1 MQKNKI
7 ITFLTIPF
15 KISPS
20 YFFIKLFQLAFNGF
34 YPLLE
39 VLAFTFLTN
48 SVIELKKGGEI
59 KEQIGLA
66 VILFFS
72 LIFLNYFFDIFI
84 RRISYKQV
92 KKINLALETK
102 FISKISRLEY
112 YYIENA
118 ELYDKINLI
127 KKEILKDFIQKHNKL
142 LSIFRILFQLMS
154 IIIIVFS
161 VMGIKGLIIL
171 AGITAVILISD
182 YNGKRNYTQK
192 KEDAFLDRMCDYY
205 SDILCQ
211 GEFGQEKLIYNYG
224 DAINCKYRKLN
235 KTLIQ
240 HEKKTKLK
248 NILRLESSSFLT
260 LFIFVYFIIE
270 LSLKVKSN
278 LISIGFLIASIKQL
292 SSFLNIIRWDLYSVL
307 EIKSELSNY
316 LKDFN
321 EFESFNEIDNNE
333 SIFIDKIKS
342 LNIKNLNFIY
352 PFSKK
357 VILHD
362 INYDFKLNKSYAI
375 VGENGCGK
383 TTFIKLLLGLYKNYS
398 GEILLNDKELKTL
411 TPKSISENFAVV
423 FQDYGRYYLN
433 LIENIQIGNP
443 KASISEIQNAISL
456 FSLKGIDTESVL
468 RKGDDK
474 SVNLSG
480 GQWQNIAMA
489 RNFISNAKI
498 VIFDEPTAAL
508 SPSQESKIYTFLKD
522 IIKNKTAVFISHR
535 LGITPLVD
543 KIIVLK
549 DGAIAETGSHND
561 LIQKKGIYAQMYNT
575 QKELYS

>member
-15 KISPS
+15 KISQS

-39 VLAFTFLTN
+39 VLTFTFLTD
-48 SVIELKKGGEI
+48 SVIELKKVGEI

-102 FISKISRLEY
+102 FISKMSRLEY

-192 KEDAFLDRMCDYY
+192 KEDTFLDRMCDYY

-211 GEFGQEKLIYNYG
+211 GEFGQEKLIYNY
-224 DAINCKYRKLN
+224 
-235 KTLIQ
+235 
-240 HEKKTKLK
+240 
-248 NILRLESSSFLT
+248 
-260 LFIFVYFIIE
+260 
-270 LSLKVKSN
+270 
-278 LISIGFLIASIKQL
+278 
-292 SSFLNIIRWDLYSVL
+292 
-307 EIKSELSNY
+307 
-316 LKDFN
+316 
-321 EFESFNEIDNNE
+321 
-333 SIFIDKIKS
+333 
-342 LNIKNLNFIY
+342 
-352 PFSKK
+352 
-357 VILHD
+357 
-362 INYDFKLNKSYAI
+362 
-375 VGENGCGK
+375 
-383 TTFIKLLLGLYKNYS
+383 
-398 GEILLNDKELKTL
+398 
-411 TPKSISENFAVV
+411 
-423 FQDYGRYYLN
+423 
-433 LIENIQIGNP
+433 
-443 KASISEIQNAISL
+443 
-456 FSLKGIDTESVL
+456 
-468 RKGDDK
+468 
-474 SVNLSG
+474 
-480 GQWQNIAMA
+480 AM
-489 RNFISNAKI
+489 
-498 VIFDEPTAAL
+498 L
-508 SPSQESKIYTFLKD
+508 
-522 IIKNKTAVFISHR
+522 
-535 LGITPLVD
+535 
-543 KIIVLK
+543 
-549 DGAIAETGSHND
+549 
-561 LIQKKGIYAQMYNT
+561 
-575 QKELYS
+575 